1 MKVPTITELE
11 AGIKV
16 YGFGAKTAFI
26 TAAYFFA
33 YARLVPMTD
42 ADYIF
47 LFDCG
52 LAFSGLIMAFACL
65 QTACSLGKRFLLKNQ
80 HLLK

>member
-1 MKVPTITELE
+1 MKVPTIAELE
-11 AGIKV
+11 AGIRV

-26 TAAYFFA
+26 TASFFFT

-42 ADYIF
+42 ADYNF
-47 LFDCG
+47 LFDFG

-65 QTACSLGKRFLLKNQ
+65 QAACSLGKGFLLKNQ